1 MPGGM
6 NPPYNRQK
14 GSGKGCRGRR
24 PRRPAGGQAP
34 SLQTNLNG
42 VRRAACPQAAAGV
55 VGGCPLMGG
64 HARPVGTLQAS
75 QARPALRARTPLS
88 LRDISPRSGESPLK
102 EEPFARAK
110 PAREASPSG
119 EVAAEQAGRVQP
131 VDGGHSKVAG
141 RACPAPTDCRESS
154 CTSGAREGG
163 SPPLCSWRV
172 VDRERA
178 ATQGS
183 SESPSPLTRP
193 APFDKGAS
201 LAPCGGSGEH
211 PNFKTEQRAR
221 ALSANS
227 NTAFA

>member
-24 PRRPAGGQAP
+24 PRRPAEGSPPPLQAT
-34 SLQTNLNG
+34 LKG

-75 QARPALRARTPLS
+75 QARPVLRTRTPLS

-102 EEPFARAK
+102 GEPFARAK

-141 RACPAPTDCRESS
+141 RACPAPTDCRESL
-154 CTSGAREGG
+154 CTRGAREGG
-163 SPPLCSWRV
+163 SPPLRLA
-172 VDRERA
+172 E
-178 ATQGS
+178 S
-183 SESPSPLTRP
+183 SRP
-193 APFDKGAS
+193 
-201 LAPCGGSGEH
+201 
-211 PNFKTEQRAR
+211 RM
-221 ALSANS
+221 
-227 NTAFA
+227 

>member
-1 MPGGM
+1 MPGGI
-6 NPPYNRQK
+6 PPYNRQK
-14 GSGKGCRGRR
+14 GSGKEAVGGGVPDA
-24 PRRPAGGQAP
+24 PRRGHPPPLQAT
-34 SLQTNLNG
+34 LKG

-75 QARPALRARTPLS
+75 QARPA
-88 LRDISPRSGESPLK
+88 PLK
-102 EEPFARAK
+102 GEPFARAK

-163 SPPLCSWRV
+163 SPPLPSWRV
-172 VDRERA
+172 VDREWA

>member
-1 MPGGM
+1 MV
-6 NPPYNRQK
+6 K
-14 GSGKGCRGRR
+14 AVGCGVPDA
-24 PRRPAGGQAP
+24 PRRGQDP
-34 SLQTNLNG
+34 SLQTNLKG

-55 VGGCPLMGG
+55 SGWLPVDGRPRK
-64 HARPVGTLQAS
+64 ARRDPSGLAS
-75 QARPALRARTPLS
+75 SASSS
-88 LRDISPRSGESPLK
+88 LCGA
-102 EEPFARAK
+102 PFARAK

-131 VDGGHSKVAG
+131 VDGGHNKVAG

-154 CTSGAREGG
+154 CTRGAREGG
-163 SPPLCSWRV
+163 RPPLCSWRV